1 VTTGHPHGGNVERIA
16 HSRGVD
22 PDSLLDLSASLNPY
36 APDVTILA
44 VARLGSLRRYPDATD
59 AHRQLAEAI
68 GVEPARLL
76 LTNGGAEAITLL
88 AAEVGGWVED
98 PEFSLLPRDGAP
110 DSAPRWRS
118 NPNNPTGRL
127 ARPEDQA
134 EVWDEAFYPLA
145 TGCWTRGDGDALAAV
160 GSLTKVFECPGLR
173 LGYALADPELIGRL
187 RARQPEWSVGGLA
200 AALVPEL
207 LAAAD
212 LGGWSRRIATG
223 RVELAELLGRHGLSP
238 LPSDAN
244 FVLCHAPPD
253 FRERLIGHGI
263 VVRECTSFGLPG
275 FVRIAVPDDDGLE
288 RLAAALGQMS
298 T

>member
-1 VTTGHPHGGNVERIA
+1 
-16 HSRGVD
+16 
-22 PDSLLDLSASLNPY
+22 
-36 APDVTILA
+36 
-44 VARLGSLRRYPDATD
+44 
-59 AHRQLAEAI
+59 
-68 GVEPARLL
+68 VEPARLL
-76 LTNGGAEAITLL
+76 LTNGGAEAIALL

-98 PEFSLLPRDGAP
+98 PEFSLLPRNGAP
-110 DSAPRWRS
+110 GSAPRWRS

-127 ARPEDQA
+127 AGPEDTAQ
-134 EVWDEAFYPLA
+134 VWDEAFYPLA
-145 TGCWTRGDGDALAAV
+145 TGHWTRGDNDALAAV

-173 LGYALADPELIGRL
+173 LGYAMADPELIDRL

-212 LGGWSRRIATG
+212 LPGWSRRIAT
-223 RVELAELLGRHGLSP
+223 RRAELAALLERYGFSP

-244 FVLCHAPPD
+244 FVLSGAPAD
-253 FRERLIGHGI
+253 FRERLISHGI

-275 FVRIAVPDDDGLE
+275 FFRIAVPDDDGLE
-288 RLAAALGQMS
+288 RLAGALEQMS